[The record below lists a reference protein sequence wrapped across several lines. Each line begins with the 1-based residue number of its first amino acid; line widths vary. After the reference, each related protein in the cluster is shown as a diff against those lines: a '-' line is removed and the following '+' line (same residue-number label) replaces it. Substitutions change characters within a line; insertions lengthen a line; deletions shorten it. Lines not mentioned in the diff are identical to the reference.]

1 MVGAALLA
9 IGVMLFLLIPILRG
23 EWASFDRT
31 DEDPTEIGA
40 RKHVALKGLR
50 DAEYDY
56 RAGKLDDA
64 DYRQIKAE
72 MSREALDAMEAAR
85 AEVDQPQE
93 PAATGPDHDPLE
105 AEILRTRRGMAEGT
119 TCLDCGH
126 VNEQESRFCAA
137 CGRTLAAVV
146 SSAPSTGD

>member
-1 MVGAALLA
+1 MLGAALLA

-31 DEDPTEIGA
+31 DEVPTEIGA

-56 RAGKLDDA
+56 RAGKLDEN

-72 MSREALDAMEAAR
+72 MSREALDAMEAAK
-85 AEVDQPQE
+85 AEVEDPDAAG
-93 PAATGPDHDPLE
+93 PAGDPLE

-126 VNEQESRFCAA
+126 VNEQRSRFCAA
-137 CGRTLAAVV
+137 CGRPLVAVV
-146 SSAPSTGD
+146 SNAPSTGD

>member
-1 MVGAALLA
+1 MGLMLGAALLA

-56 RAGKLDDA
+56 RAGKLDEN

-72 MSREALDAMEAAR
+72 MSREALDAMEAAK
-85 AEVDQPQE
+85 ASDSQDSV
-93 PAATGPDHDPLE
+93 A
-105 AEILRTRRGMAEGT
+105 RG
-119 TCLDCGH
+119 
-126 VNEQESRFCAA
+126 Q
-137 CGRTLAAVV
+137 
-146 SSAPSTGD
+146 